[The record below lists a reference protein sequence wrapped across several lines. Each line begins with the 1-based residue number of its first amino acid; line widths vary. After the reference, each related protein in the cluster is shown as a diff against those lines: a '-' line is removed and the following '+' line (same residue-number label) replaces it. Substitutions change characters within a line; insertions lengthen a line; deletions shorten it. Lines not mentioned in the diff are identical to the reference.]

1 MGGPVAAPWL
11 GEAFYRRLA
20 VATLFGAALNFSP
33 LDPDQSLVLERS
45 DQCGRGGADH
55 AIIMLSGSRCDVM
68 RSYSARGLI
77 RSAG

>member
-11 GEAFYRRLA
+11 GEAFYRTLA

-45 DQCGRGGADH
+45 DQWGRGG